1 MKREVQGE
9 NNGDVQNKELG
20 DEHWRDTER
29 DRVASRLMVQGAD
42 EGAAAVKTGVG
53 VISRR
58 EGIIARNTRDG
69 VKNEYPERDVVGMS
83 DNEM

>member
-1 MKREVQGE
+1 
-9 NNGDVQNKELG
+9 
-20 DEHWRDTER
+20 
-29 DRVASRLMVQGAD
+29 MVQGAD
-42 EGAAAVKTGVG
+42 EGGRGGKTGVG

-69 VKNEYPERDVVGMS
+69 VNNEDPERDVVGMS